1 MGRENK
7 YIYIFL
13 VSIEEKYCGVGFSS
27 SSSSSS
33 LVSSSESLEKNV
45 AFHIFSPSSSGRIRL
60 ETCHCNRPWS
70 A

>member
-7 YIYIFL
+7 YIYIFF
-13 VSIEEKYCGVGFSS
+13 VSIEEKYCGVGF

-60 ETCHCNRPWS
+60 ETCHCKRPWS